1 MIHMQTANNILEIKQ
16 IWKKIMIK
24 YFFFFKKDIRDEKQN
39 PKNLLIKK
47 HSDEIGK
54 MMTSEYKYMYSI
66 TLFNFKSSSAI
77 DIPQKKVQ
85 SVLASVLYG
94 LF

>member
-16 IWKKIMIK
+16 ISKKIMIK
-24 YFFFFKKDIRDEKQN
+24 YFFLKKDIRDEKQN

-85 SVLASVLYG
+85 SVLTSVLYG